1 MKHIALV
8 SGPVQGCGIFYWG
21 SNVYDILRHS
31 EKYKFHFVTASSYQE
46 FLAKTH
52 DADLIIYNWH
62 SVTMPWCT
70 TEVFTNT
77 LKPQFLIHGHTLNSE
92 LIDFTGID
100 EFITVDPSMNYGLKN
115 FHSGYRPIAYYDD
128 IVYNKPNSVLKIG
141 TSGVGHDGKNIN
153 SILNLINDQFDDSVI
168 FNIHWSVGDYVGVDS
183 IALEQKLNALKSLA
197 KPNVELNFTI
207 KRLSEYDNVKW
218 LNNNDIN
225 LYMYNNYDCDGVSAS
240 VDKALAAKKPIGVN
254 TTGYFR
260 HIISDEI
267 NIDKTLI
274 KNIINSGIA
283 PIEKYYDM
291 WNPKTFLEQYESIFD
306 EFFKRDYVKI

>member
-1 MKHIALV
+1 MKKIALV

-21 SNVYDILRHS
+21 SNVYDILKHS
-31 EKYKFHFVTASSYQE
+31 KKYNFHFITASSYHE
-46 FLAKTH
+46 FLTKTH
-52 DADLIIYNWH
+52 DMDLIIYNWH

-70 TEVFTNT
+70 TEVFKKT
-77 LKPQFLIHGHTLNSE
+77 LTSQFLIHGHTLNSE

-128 IVYNKPNSVLKIG
+128 IVYNEPNGVLKIG

-153 SILNLINDQFDDSVI
+153 LMLNLINDQFDEPVI
-168 FNIHWSVGDYVGVDS
+168 FNIHWSVGDYVGVNSD
-183 IALEQKLNALKSLA
+183 ALERKLNALKSLA

-207 KRLSEYDNVKW
+207 GRLSEYDNVKW

-254 TTGYFR
+254 TSGYFR

-267 NIDKTLI
+267 NIDKTHI
-274 KNIINSGIA
+274 KNIVNSGIA
-283 PIEKYYDM
+283 PIKKYYDM
-291 WNPKTFLEQYESIFD
+291 WNPKTFLEQYEGILDKFY
-306 EFFKRDYVKI
+306 EQTL

>member
-1 MKHIALV
+1 MKQIALV

-21 SNVYDILRHS
+21 SNVYNILKNS
-31 EKYKFHFVTASSYQE
+31 EKYKFYFVTASSYQE

-153 SILNLINDQFDDSVI
+153 SMLNLINEQFDEPVI
-168 FNIHWSVGDYVGVDS
+168 FNIHWSVGDYVGVDGA
-183 IALEQKLNALKSLA
+183 ALEHKLNTLKSLA

-267 NIDKTLI
+267 NIDKTPI

-283 PIEKYYDM
+283 PIEKYYNM
-291 WNPKTFLEQYESIFD
+291 WNPKTFLEQYEGIFD